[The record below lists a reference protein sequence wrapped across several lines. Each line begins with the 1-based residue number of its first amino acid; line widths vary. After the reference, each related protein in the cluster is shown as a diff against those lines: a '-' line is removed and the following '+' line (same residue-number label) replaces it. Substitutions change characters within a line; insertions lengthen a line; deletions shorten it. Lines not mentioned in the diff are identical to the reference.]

1 MKNKEFNFSPG
12 LPIEAYA
19 DERIIFNLKRYRTK
33 AKMCRETYLYS
44 SLVAIVLGSSVPV
57 LINLNVNKLVTT
69 LISFTV
75 VIIVAIENVFHFRD
89 RWKNYQIAEELL
101 RREQYL
107 FETKSDPYSKL
118 DGVLAYALLVKNI
131 EAIIKDER
139 DKTIQA
145 RSSEIKL
152 SKSRSE

>member
-1 MKNKEFNFSPG
+1 MKHKEFNFSQG
-12 LPIEAYA
+12 LPVEAYA

-69 LISFTV
+69 VISFTV

-107 FETKSDPYSKL
+107 FET
-118 DGVLAYALLVKNI
+118 
-131 EAIIKDER
+131 
-139 DKTIQA
+139 
-145 RSSEIKL
+145 
-152 SKSRSE
+152 